1 MPTLHLGVLVQ
12 PYQRGARGQ
21 TTADVAEILE
31 DKYHVMGAFWRGHGD
46 DVAGYMEQ
54 GLQQAVDALLAGTA
68 RVENPFAAAMDK
80 TTHDLKV
87 FLSSQEAEKVGI
99 PGTPTQAALRGVNHR
114 RRHPYRRSNPRRPSF
129 IDSGLY
135 EASMR
140 AWITA

>member
-1 MPTLHLGVLVQ
+1 
-12 PYQRGARGQ
+12 
-21 TTADVAEILE
+21 
-31 DKYHVMGAFWRGHGD
+31 
-46 DVAGYMEQ
+46 
-54 GLQQAVDALLAGTA
+54 
-68 RVENPFAAAMDK
+68 VENPFAGAMDK